1 MNQWDEWVKILE
13 NNPKKSLRELAT
25 QFNKTHMWVY
35 YLKTF
40 YNASPE
46 EKEKLKDTHAQYA
59 YFYKIWKEKNP
70 IPIPSGA
77 ISTPKTQNFFLP
89 IPYME
94 IKHLKK
100 IITFLGVENKHL
112 IEENNLLKEDNLI
125 KARSINQLINK
136 NNELSE
142 EVKNLRLHLKF
153 LYLIFYFTLGIIII
167 LIGEISLQCLR

>member
-1 MNQWDEWVKILE
+1 MSKWDEWVKILE
-13 NNPKKSLRELAT
+13 NNPTKSLRELAKE
-25 QFNKTHMWVY
+25 FNKNPTWVHF
-35 YLKTF
+35 LKRF

-70 IPIPSGA
+70 IAVDSGA

-112 IEENNLLKEDNLI
+112 IEENKLLKEDNLI

-136 NNELSE
+136 SNELSE